1 MKQNKV
7 ISELKGTQRKEK
19 LKKLISNLE
28 KQQSI
33 FKKQNVETEK
43 NTKASYVV
51 SSLIAKKMKPFTDG
65 EFVKECLMNV
75 VEVVCPENRT
85 LFENISLSACTVTR
99 RIEDM
104 ATDVKDSL
112 QNSVTTFEYFS
123 VALDESTDIQDTAQ
137 LAIFIRG
144 IDSKFEIIEELVKLE
159 PLMGTTT
166 GKDILDAFLRCV
178 TEMKL
183 DLRKLIS
190 VTTDGAPAMVGS
202 NKGFVNLLHKHMK
215 DNGIDHD
222 LLKFHCIIHQEALRA
237 KSSGLPDVMKVVVK
251 TVNFIL
257 SRGLNHRQ
265 FRNLLDEIE
274 SQYSDLLYFCEV
286 RWRSR
291 GAMLERVFDLREEI
305 ALFLEEKN
313 VSAEE
318 FRDEEW
324 ITKLAFLTDITSHL
338 NSLNFK
344 LQGSNQLINEL
355 YQDIVVFEKKLQLW
369 ENQLEK
375 KNFAHFPRLQKHQ
388 TEDTSIFVTFIRE
401 LQQQFVDRFA
411 DMHAKKND
419 FKLFA
424 QPFDITPDDVSEEF
438 QMELIDL
445 QSNEFL
451 KSSFHSDGV
460 SLNDFY
466 KKFLNET
473 TSFPN
478 LIDHA
483 KKIICM
489 FGSSCV

>member
-1 MKQNKV
+1 MMKKRVFKDIWTELYFFIEHNEKPVCLVCNETVAVNKEYNLKRHHETKHKV

-33 FKKQNVETEK
+33 FKKQNVETEN
-43 NTKASYVV
+43 NTKASYVA

-75 VEVVCPENRT
+75 VEIVCPEKRT
-85 LFENISLSACTVTR
+85 LFENISLSARTVTR

-144 IDSKFEIIEELVKLE
+144 IDSKFEIMEELVKLE

-222 LLKFHCIIHQEALRA
+222 LLKFHCIIHQEALCA

-251 TVNFIL
+251 TVNIIL

-286 RWRSR
+286 RWLSR

-318 FRDEEW
+318 FRDH
-324 ITKLAFLTDITSHL
+324 IALKQS
-338 NSLNFK
+338 
-344 LQGSNQLINEL
+344 
-355 YQDIVVFEKKLQLW
+355 
-369 ENQLEK
+369 
-375 KNFAHFPRLQKHQ
+375 
-388 TEDTSIFVTFIRE
+388 
-401 LQQQFVDRFA
+401 QF
-411 DMHAKKND
+411 
-419 FKLFA
+419 
-424 QPFDITPDDVSEEF
+424 
-438 QMELIDL
+438 
-445 QSNEFL
+445 
-451 KSSFHSDGV
+451 
-460 SLNDFY
+460 
-466 KKFLNET
+466 
-473 TSFPN
+473 
-478 LIDHA
+478 
-483 KKIICM
+483 
-489 FGSSCV
+489 